1 MRTPRP
7 TAVRISSR
15 QQKRSDSV
23 AMKPNP
29 PEWRPSDELIQMEAQ
44 LFPDGFTLRDEANAI
59 VAMAWGILGKTS
71 VPSQAVT
78 QTAPQPR
85 TSPRVLWN
93 LYISRRYEYAD

>member
-1 MRTPRP
+1 V
-7 TAVRISSR
+7 AVKLS
-15 QQKRSDSV
+15 
-23 AMKPNP
+23 P
-29 PEWRPSDELIQMEAQ
+29 PEWRPSDELIQMETQ
-44 LFPDGFTLRDEANAI
+44 LFPDGFTLLNEANAI

-93 LYISRRYEYAD
+93 LYISRRCEYAD